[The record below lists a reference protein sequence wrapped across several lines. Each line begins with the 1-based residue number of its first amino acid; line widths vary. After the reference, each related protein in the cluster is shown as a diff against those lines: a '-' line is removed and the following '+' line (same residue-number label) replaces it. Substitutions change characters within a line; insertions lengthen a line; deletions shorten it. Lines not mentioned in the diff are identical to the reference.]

1 MRLIDALLTRID
13 DWLREVRIR
22 SLAASVDFHTDA
34 GQPGLAAE
42 AWQAMQ
48 DEINQRSPEQ
58 VARIERKRGLA
69 S

>member
-22 SLAASVDFHTDA
+22 ALAASVDVEKAA
-34 GQPGLAAE
+34 GRHDLARE
-42 AWQAMQ
+42 AWQALK
-48 DEINQRSPEQ
+48 DEINQRSPGQ
-58 VARIERKRGLA
+58 VARMERRLRKA

>member
-1 MRLIDALLTRID
+1 MRLINALLTRLD

-22 SLAASVDFHTDA
+22 ALAASVDVEKAA
-34 GQPGLAAE
+34 GRHDLARE
-42 AWQAMQ
+42 AWQALK

-58 VARIERKRGLA
+58 VARMERRLRKA